1 MYKVYNQ
8 IIVDVHIRSSTP
20 ILYKYINILND
31 IKIRNIKKLLLCSFS
46 GCIKSL
52 CHVYETQSLLLFF
65 ICFL

>member
-52 CHVYETQSLLLFF
+52 CHVYVIFHLFF
-65 ICFL
+65 IAIIYI